1 MVWIKD
7 YRHLAASH
15 KDLTSSKTWKYYKGK
30 LYFLSFLV
38 QFLYIFYTDLFLFC
52 LLRGEKKKTQKNLS
66 QIVQEPLGF
75 FFFFFLRGHWFNT
88 LYCTQKW
95 IYLTCGRRSL
105 ITILLKC
112 WLSVCDQQRFIM
124 WVLVLKCLPLLSL
137 VLLFYCSVF
146 VTVFILKCQTSF
158 IHRNSKIYS
167 RTFHHWKRYKKQSSF
182 HFTKTKSRELFFS
195 VFFEM

>member
-75 FFFFFLRGHWFNT
+75 FFFFLKG
-88 LYCTQKW
+88 
-95 IYLTCGRRSL
+95 SL
-105 ITILLKC
+105 IQHFVLYPEVDISYLWKKEFNYN
-112 WLSVCDQQRFIM
+112 SVEMLAFCL
-124 WVLVLKCLPLLSL
+124 WPTTVYYVSVGSEVLASAEFGFT
-137 VLLFYCSVF
+137 VLL
-146 VTVFILKCQTSF
+146 
-158 IHRNSKIYS
+158 
-167 RTFHHWKRYKKQSSF
+167 
-182 HFTKTKSRELFFS
+182 
-195 VFFEM
+195 